1 MAVTFDPALAT
12 PKDRIRQRIGD
23 TTIARAKIQDET
35 IAYYLAQGFSELRAA
50 QRLCL
55 DLAAQYAPLGDITI
69 DRQLSKTSQI
79 YDHYISLAAAI
90 GEELAKATVASSAT
104 PMMVVGGIGDR
115 RGPLDCGY
123 QRPGWPWDC

>member
-1 MAVTFDPALAT
+1 MAVTFDPGLST

-23 TTIARAKIQDET
+23 TVVTRAKIQDET
-35 IAYYLAQGFSELRAA
+35 IAYYLAQGFSELGAA
-50 QRLCL
+50 RRLCL

-90 GEELAKATVASSAT
+90 GEEMAKATAAQEGTSIIS
-104 PMMVVGGIGDR
+104 VGGIGDR
-115 RGPLDCGY
+115 RGPLERF
-123 QRPGWPWDC
+123 QRPDWAWDC